1 MRKQQVSNKKLSE
14 EELDEVRQKMKETPL
29 EKNDVLAITIA
40 ALITIMPLVL
50 VLLGLFAVIIWL
62 IFPFF

>member
-1 MRKQQVSNKKLSE
+1 MRKQQISNKKLTE
-14 EELDEVRQKMKETPL
+14 EELDEVRQKMKDTPL

-40 ALITIMPLVL
+40 AIITIMPLVL

>member
-1 MRKQQVSNKKLSE
+1 MRKQQVSNKKMTE

>member
-1 MRKQQVSNKKLSE
+1 MKKPQTLNKKYTE
-14 EELDEVRQKMKETPL
+14 EELDEVRQKMKDTPL

-40 ALITIMPLVL
+40 AIITMMPLVL
-50 VLLGLFAVIIWL
+50 VILGMFAVVIWL